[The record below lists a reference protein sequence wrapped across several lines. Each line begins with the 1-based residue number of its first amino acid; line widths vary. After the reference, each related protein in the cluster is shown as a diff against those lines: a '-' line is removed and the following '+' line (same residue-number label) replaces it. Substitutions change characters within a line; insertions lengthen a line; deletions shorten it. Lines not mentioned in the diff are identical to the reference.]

1 MLKSRFKLVPL
12 TFLLIFI
19 CSCASVQLGED
30 PQLKAFAVAQKEVKH
45 SLLAYK
51 QALLSQPPEVQKEWH
66 EKYDEPIK
74 AMVGALEGWRLV
86 ATGVTS
92 DTGQMAK
99 FMALKNQLIILGW
112 NYFKGGD

>member
-1 MLKSRFKLVPL
+1 MLRRTVGIGI
-12 TFLLIFI
+12 LILFI
-19 CSCASVQLGED
+19 SACVSMQLGED

-112 NYFKGGD
+112 NYFKGGDS